1 MEIFFHLYSEPMAE
15 TFQPLFAG
23 GSGRSGTTI
32 AVNFLNQHSKVHTSL
47 PREIKYLTSR
57 GGLIDLVYGRPL
69 HIEESSRA
77 KYKNLLARVLPI
89 TGKDKI
95 TYFQKNLHGWWWSE
109 VGKKGKPRGLVQGI
123 SEESLSQAEAKFIKE
138 LKVNPESAAR
148 NLFYELS
155 TSQIKRQGIEYFAD
169 STPVNMMQANYLYRL
184 FPNALFLNMVRDGRD
199 VAYSVAHEK
208 WGPSDPHTA
217 LDWWA
222 NRVLK
227 AEQALVSVPANQRV
241 TLRLEDLVVRD
252 RENSLEIIL
261 GLLGISPEE
270 KLKAY
275 FDLELTEE
283 KLNQGKWKKEL
294 ENPTNFEKKYLKIL
308 DKLKDQGVVVERFY

>member
-1 MEIFFHLYSEPMAE
+1 LLSHLYSRYVAKN
-15 TFQPLFAG
+15 FQPLFVG

-32 AVNFLNQHSKVHTSL
+32 AINLLNRHSEVHSSM

-57 GGLIDLVYGRPL
+57 SGLIDLVYGRPVGL
-69 HIEESSRA
+69 EESPEGIRNNLVARA
-77 KYKNLLARVLPI
+77 LPI
-89 TGKDKI
+89 IGKSKI
-95 TYFQKNLHGWWWSE
+95 KLFQTNMRGAWWSE
-109 VGKKGKPRGLVQGI
+109 VGKKGKERGLVQGI
-123 SEESLSQAEAKFIKE
+123 TKQSLDAALDGFIAEFKGQP
-138 LKVNPESAAR
+138 LESAR
-148 NLFYELS
+148 KLFYELS
-155 TSQIKRQGIEYFAD
+155 NQQIKRSEVKYFAD
-169 STPVNMMQANYLYRL
+169 STPVNIMQANYLHQL
-184 FPNALFLNMVRDGRD
+184 FPEALYLNMVRDGRD
-199 VAYSVAHEK
+199 VAYSVAHER

-252 RENSLEIIL
+252 RENSLKIIL
-261 GLLGISPEE
+261 GLLGINPEE
-270 KLKAY
+270 KLKAF

-294 ENPTNFEKKYLKIL
+294 ENPSNFEKKYLKIL

>member
-1 MEIFFHLYSEPMAE
+1 MAQ

-32 AVNFLNQHSKVHTSL
+32 AVNLLNQHSKVHTSL

-69 HIEESSRA
+69 HLEENSRA

-123 SEESLSQAEAKFIKE
+123 SEESLSEAEAKFIKE

-199 VAYSVAHEK
+199 VAFSVASEK
-208 WGPSDPHTA
+208 WGPDDPYEA

-222 NRVLK
+222 NRVRK
-227 AEQALVSVPANQRV
+227 AEQALVAVPDKQKI
-241 TLRLEDLVVRD
+241 TLRLEELVFRD
-252 RENSLEIIL
+252 RDQALRSLLEF
-261 GLLGISPEE
+261 LGINSEE
-270 KLKAY
+270 KLKT
-275 FDLELTEE
+275 FFEQELTEE
-283 KLNQGKWKKEL
+283 KLHEGKWRDTVSYPVKF
-294 ENPTNFEKKYLKIL
+294 NDKYLKIL
-308 DKLKDQGVVVERFY
+308 DGLKNDGIKIEKYY